1 MFTFLEKDRVK
12 WHNNMAEN
20 AIRHLAKQ
28 REISVTFSRSLTPSY
43 LRLLGIMQTCRY
55 QSKSFLKFL
64 QSEKKDIDKFRVF
77 I

>member
-1 MFTFLEKDRVK
+1 
-12 WHNNMAEN
+12 MAEN

-28 REISVTFSRSLTPSY
+28 REISVTFSKSLTPSY

-55 QSKSFLKFL
+55 QNKSFLKFL
-64 QSEKKDIDKFRVF
+64 QSEKKDIDKFKIF